1 MTFKN
6 GFICSFDKVHE
17 IINYMVP
24 VGVVFNEHKEP
35 RKKINSKY
43 FFSDNCNL
51 LPPVFGI
58 TFSLF
63 RKNKDTLTDKQIY
76 RFYNTHLTALHLI
89 KNDFFSL
96 SNWRIQIS
104 FISCQKSFQCFASLV
119 LNSNKKNQFPI
130 IFLEQKIKILSF
142 FNFGAIKISLSFDIY
157 LIQDFQSTSSA
168 PAPFK

>member
-89 KNDFFSL
+89 KNGFFPYPIGKYKFHL
-96 SNWRIQIS
+96 
-104 FISCQKSFQCFASLV
+104 FAVRKVSSV
-119 LNSNKKNQFPI
+119 L
-130 IFLEQKIKILSF
+130 LRW
-142 FNFGAIKISLSFDIY
+142 Y
-157 LIQDFQSTSSA
+157 
-168 PAPFK
+168 